1 MKVSEKSLELNVGT
15 ELLNLFR
22 TSWGLPKTYLRG
34 LTQKEERQEGVDF
47 FLQLD
52 PATRLFAFQFKAP
65 KGKYDAVPYRYT
77 LEREQHN
84 FLFGLSQLAANSVF
98 YVFPFYVTPT
108 KLQADVPE
116 LLRDTWL
123 LRIEQVPTA
132 QVFGPQLTCT
142 VRCQSGIASI
152 NPEYKMLNM
161 RQSRDLES
169 KGIAIGEFASW
180 YKDHLSSN
188 TQSERRRR
196 SPWLVRGLRLVMAIP

>member
-15 ELLNLFR
+15 ELLNSFR
-22 TSWGLPKTYLRG
+22 TNWGLPKTYLRG

-65 KGKYDAVPYRYT
+65 RGKYDVAPYRYT
-77 LEREQHN
+77 LARDQHN
-84 FLFGLSQLAANSVF
+84 LLFGLSQLAANSVF

-123 LRIEQVPTA
+123 LKIEQMPTA
-132 QVFGPQLTCT
+132 QVFGPQLTRT

-152 NPEYKMLNM
+152 NPKYETFNI
-161 RQSRDLES
+161 RQSRSLES
-169 KGIAIGEFASW
+169 KGIAIAEFTGW
-180 YKDHLSSN
+180 YKDHLSSTMN
-188 TQSERRRR
+188 LKEGEGV
-196 SPWLVRGLRLVMAIP
+196 PG